1 MYYNYTMSAPKGLT
15 IRANDQI
22 VANVYDNIIEEFLS
36 YRGLTMVSEK
46 LADFG
51 QEIFSKGKVI
61 IQTADKE
68 GKKVYIVLYHFIVS
82 ENLKAADVKKLVSKL
97 DPESELILITQ
108 NQVSTHIMNF
118 IKESPIQIH
127 AYTYCNFIICVPKHQ
142 LVPEYVVLTQEE
154 QEEVIS
160 TLRTKKYM
168 LPKIKKSD
176 PCVVWSTGKQGDIIK
191 FTRNDEVVGK
201 SVYYRVIV

>member
-1 MYYNYTMSAPKGLT
+1 MSAPKGLT

-22 VANVYDNIIEEFLS
+22 VANVYENITEEFLS
-36 YRGLTMVSEK
+36 YRGLTMISEK
-46 LADFG
+46 LNDFG

-61 IQTADKE
+61 IQTSNGE
-68 GKKVYIVLYHFIVS
+68 GKTVYIVLYHFIVS
-82 ENLKAADVKKLVSKL
+82 EVLKAADVKKLVSKL
-97 DPESELILITQ
+97 GADSELILITQ

-118 IKESPIQIH
+118 VKESPIPIH

-142 LVPEYVVLTQEE
+142 LVPKYSVLTIEE
-154 QEEVIS
+154 QEALLSV
-160 TLRTKKYM
+160 LRTKKYM

-191 FTRNDEVVGK
+191 FVRDDEVVGQ
-201 SVYYRVIV
+201 SVYYRVVV